1 MVDMTDTFISNAQLR
16 TTGPNP
22 PQNPFPVASGKGLK
36 ESKATKI
43 LELESGKAWRDKWM
57 PAKFRGARFHV
68 ETAVRESGRR
78 VVNHEFPKRD
88 VPYAE
93 DMGRRAREFTVRG
106 YIIVYP
112 KDIGGEGNELKKKN
126 YIQAR
131 DKLIEALEEDGPAA
145 LQLPLLGYMKVACT
159 KYRVTEESRTGGYC
173 VFDMSF
179 TEFGQA
185 PATGTRDS
193 KGGVEYNAEQL
204 NQTTINALTN
214 GLTSEIGK
222 LVTAFGAVP

>member
-1 MVDMTDTFISNAQLR
+1 M
-16 TTGPNP
+16 P
-22 PQNPFPVASGKGLK
+22 PVVIPQQPVQNSQPVAAGSDAGASG
-36 ESKATKI
+36 ATKI
-43 LELESGKAWRDKWM
+43 LELKSGIAWRRKWM

-78 VVNHEFPKRD
+78 IVNHEFPKRD

-112 KDIGGEGNELKKKN
+112 RDVAGPGNELKKKN
-126 YIQAR
+126 YLDAR
-131 DKLIEALEEDGPAA
+131 DALIKALEEDGPAD
-145 LQLPLLGYMKVACT
+145 LQLPLLGWLKVACT
-159 KYRVTEESRTGGYC
+159 RYRVTEENRSGGYC

-185 PATGTRDS
+185 PATGNRRS
-193 KGGVEYNAEQL
+193 SPAGVYYNVNQL
-204 NQTTINALTN
+204 NQATIDRISS
-214 GLTSEIGK
+214 GLK
-222 LVTAFGAVP
+222 AAYGAGQGQAT